1 MKKLKSTF
9 MVGLLLAVYFSN
21 AIAAEFSQVR
31 PTAETLLELPVT
43 DWLSNG
49 GDLYNRNFFSSDPN

>member
-31 PTAETLLELPVT
+31 PTAETLL
-43 DWLSNG
+43 
-49 GDLYNRNFFSSDPN
+49 